1 MNKTHRLIW
10 NNARQ
15 SWIVAHEA
23 ASTGGQ
29 SATPKKHLLSAV
41 AVALL
46 ASTVVAAPAVTT
58 VPTGGQVVAGQAT
71 ISQAANAVTIA
82 QSTSKVILNWNS
94 FDIGSQASVTFQQ
107 PSNSAVALNRVLGS
121 APSAI
126 FGSLK
131 ANGQV
136 FLINPNGVLFAQ
148 GARIDVS
155 GLVASTLNIR
165 NEDFLAGNYR
175 FTRDGASGSI
185 VNQGGLHGQY
195 VALLA
200 PEIRN
205 QGVIAAHQGTVVLA
219 AGDAVTLGITGNRLI
234 DVQVDKASINTLIEN
249 KHLVQADQGTVIL
262 SAQSA
267 NSLIGQVVNTGA
279 ISAKGIST
287 DGGTVRLLAS
297 SDIEHSG
304 SIDVSA
310 GKVGAGGTAI
320 LLADLANFASR
331 TAVRGSIAARGGTQ
345 AGDGGF
351 IETSASKVSIADGAQ
366 INARATL
373 GKAGEWLIDPTDYT
387 IAAAGGD
394 MTGAALSATLGGGT
408 NVVIQSTNGASGAGG
423 DVFINDTVSWNAP
436 AALTLNAQRSIEIN
450 APISVLNGGGGL
462 NLQFGQSDVESN
474 IPAGNYLV
482 KAPVNLAAGS
492 TFATK
497 YGSDGATTNY
507 TVITSD
513 AGLTTLSGALAGNYV
528 IGANFS
534 TLRTTPLGNFTGYLD
549 GLGHAIDG
557 LTITNDGTNP
567 TNVGFFNSIGA
578 AALVQNL
585 GLTGVSIA
593 GLSNVGALAG
603 INEGTIVNVYSQ
615 GTVTGRDA
623 AGANNDESVG
633 AIGGLIGRNA
643 ATGLIGSSY
652 SSATVSAT
660 TGVQAGGGTDGGI
673 GGLVGVNDS
682 GTIGDSYAS
691 GNVTGATDVGGLVGF
706 ANGIIQTSYSSGAV
720 SGNTNVGGLVGQF
733 GAGALLSTYWNTD
746 TSSQMTSAAD
756 TGFLGSSSTGLT
768 TDQAKQQSNWSG
780 FDFNNTWIMY
790 DGISYPLLR
799 SMLTPLIV
807 TAVDQN
813 MTYTGKVFSGTNT
826 AVYSSALPPNSTFT
840 SSPNSPNLTF
850 GGAWQAGRNA
860 GTYAITPG
868 GITLSNAAMV
878 DPHGYLIRFVD
889 GSLTIAPAPLIVTA
903 SNASKIYGQTPTLS
917 AFTSSGLQNG
927 ETIGSVTQTSA
938 GMAGTASVA
947 GSPYAVVPSAATGG
961 TFSAGNYVITYVNGS
976 LTIAPAPLT
985 VTASNA
991 SKIYGQTPTLSAFTS
1006 SGLQNGETIG
1016 SVTQTSAGMAGTASV
1031 AGSPYAVV
1039 PSAATGGTF
1048 SAGNYVITYVNGS
1061 LTITP
1066 VTVTATDQKSEKNEQ
1081 QSLQGTSKPPV
1092 IGIPSTGAS
1101 SKSGSSFIETPATT
1115 PTDTPKLA
1123 TTAKERTN
1131 EILKAIEQ
1139 KINAV
1144 VYGLGVAFSSSNIS
1158 DADKRE
1164 VDRKKKE
1171 IDEATAKAE
1180 IVLSGVSQDIQNSVG
1195 QLLNQQN
1202 LVNDLSE
1209 KHALADKEANAA
1221 KSVANAAAE
1230 KAALSAAAA
1239 VALAAQANADPTS
1252 IEKQIAA
1259 NNAALQ
1265 AQSDK
1270 GDARK
1275 TATAADKLT
1284 ATATNAAADVL
1295 KASSTVTA
1303 IESKVTLQLSEADV
1317 VTAKQEVKNKV
1328 SAVANASVA
1337 VVFAKASVVA
1347 ANEAVKALPTVVAKE
1362 AKAAEQLVVN
1372 KQNEAEAAKNKAD
1385 KLQVEAKSA
1394 AGTAARLE
1402 ESVKF
1407 SRELPEKAGII
1418 AQMKHMHES
1427 AERLVSTV
1435 NERTGRL
1442 QRDVK
1447 GIEVRTKILK
1457 LGEQMGGIPYSSTN
1471 EDLAT
1476 LKAKLVKVKEQM
1488 QQLVALASGEMPQK
1502 FKDDLSER
1510 ALKAVGMAMDPN
1522 KLATVNAEGLAAAK
1536 AHLERQGKGTEQALE
1551 KANVA
1556 ATAATAQAAAA
1567 RAESDRLK
1575 EVANNATNAAPE
1587 EAKAAAAAAARRA
1600 VEAEAAAKTMADR
1613 VINLQGKVDQAKA
1626 DIEDAKRAADRAQ
1639 ADSAAARI
1647 IVKKAEAEQAAA
1659 DEVYRLK
1666 TIEVAKQAV
1675 TQRAAYAKETKA
1687 AATDARIKANKAA
1700 ANTLVWQKTVDDKA
1714 KQIPLLTK
1722 AAVADAAAAAV
1733 LRAEA
1738 DAAAVKWSTT
1748 DAAREKL
1755 KPAAEAAD
1763 TKRLAT
1769 EKALKDA
1776 EKELEALDFALTG
1789 SDALTLALSV
1799 ATEIDKAGRKAAAK
1813 EKVDNAQS
1821 AYDTALADWETKQ
1834 TEYNNLVV
1842 KANTEST
1849 AEQTAV
1855 SKFNQANAKAEN
1867 SSTAQKLVEAQKVA
1881 AEKNVVTFTKYA
1893 NAAAASASALETEA
1907 SSSAKDAARDKP

>member
-976 LTIAPAPLT
+976 LTI
-985 VTASNA
+985 
-991 SKIYGQTPTLSAFTS
+991 
-1006 SGLQNGETIG
+1006 
-1016 SVTQTSAGMAGTASV
+1016 
-1031 AGSPYAVV
+1031 
-1039 PSAATGGTF
+1039 
-1048 SAGNYVITYVNGS
+1048 
-1061 LTITP
+1061 TP

>member
-826 AVYSSALPPNSTFT
+826 AVYSSALPPNATFT
-840 SSPNSPNLTF
+840 SNTSPPNVTF

-889 GSLTIAPAPLIVTA
+889 GSLTIAPAPLI
-903 SNASKIYGQTPTLS
+903 
-917 AFTSSGLQNG
+917 
-927 ETIGSVTQTSA
+927 
-938 GMAGTASVA
+938 
-947 GSPYAVVPSAATGG
+947 
-961 TFSAGNYVITYVNGS
+961 
-976 LTIAPAPLT
+976 

>member
-1 MNKTHRLIW
+1 
-10 NNARQ
+10 
-15 SWIVAHEA
+15 
-23 ASTGGQ
+23 
-29 SATPKKHLLSAV
+29 
-41 AVALL
+41 
-46 ASTVVAAPAVTT
+46 
-58 VPTGGQVVAGQAT
+58 
-71 ISQAANAVTIA
+71 
-82 QSTSKVILNWNS
+82 
-94 FDIGSQASVTFQQ
+94 
-107 PSNSAVALNRVLGS
+107 
-121 APSAI
+121 
-126 FGSLK
+126 
-131 ANGQV
+131 
-136 FLINPNGVLFAQ
+136 
-148 GARIDVS
+148 
-155 GLVASTLNIR
+155 
-165 NEDFLAGNYR
+165 
-175 FTRDGASGSI
+175 
-185 VNQGGLHGQY
+185 
-195 VALLA
+195 
-200 PEIRN
+200 
-205 QGVIAAHQGTVVLA
+205 
-219 AGDAVTLGITGNRLI
+219 
-234 DVQVDKASINTLIEN
+234 
-249 KHLVQADQGTVIL
+249 
-262 SAQSA
+262 
-267 NSLIGQVVNTGA
+267 
-279 ISAKGIST
+279 
-287 DGGTVRLLAS
+287 
-297 SDIEHSG
+297 
-304 SIDVSA
+304 
-310 GKVGAGGTAI
+310 
-320 LLADLANFASR
+320 
-331 TAVRGSIAARGGTQ
+331 
-345 AGDGGF
+345 
-351 IETSASKVSIADGAQ
+351 
-366 INARATL
+366 
-373 GKAGEWLIDPTDYT
+373 
-387 IAAAGGD
+387 
-394 MTGAALSATLGGGT
+394 
-408 NVVIQSTNGASGAGG
+408 
-423 DVFINDTVSWNAP
+423 
-436 AALTLNAQRSIEIN
+436 
-450 APISVLNGGGGL
+450 
-462 NLQFGQSDVESN
+462 
-474 IPAGNYLV
+474 
-482 KAPVNLAAGS
+482 
-492 TFATK
+492 
-497 YGSDGATTNY
+497 
-507 TVITSD
+507 
-513 AGLTTLSGALAGNYV
+513 
-528 IGANFS
+528 
-534 TLRTTPLGNFTGYLD
+534 
-549 GLGHAIDG
+549 
-557 LTITNDGTNP
+557 
-567 TNVGFFNSIGA
+567 
-578 AALVQNL
+578 
-585 GLTGVSIA
+585 
-593 GLSNVGALAG
+593 
-603 INEGTIVNVYSQ
+603 
-615 GTVTGRDA
+615 
-623 AGANNDESVG
+623 
-633 AIGGLIGRNA
+633 
-643 ATGLIGSSY
+643 
-652 SSATVSAT
+652 
-660 TGVQAGGGTDGGI
+660 
-673 GGLVGVNDS
+673 
-682 GTIGDSYAS
+682 
-691 GNVTGATDVGGLVGF
+691 
-706 ANGIIQTSYSSGAV
+706 
-720 SGNTNVGGLVGQF
+720 
-733 GAGALLSTYWNTD
+733 
-746 TSSQMTSAAD
+746 
-756 TGFLGSSSTGLT
+756 
-768 TDQAKQQSNWSG
+768 
-780 FDFNNTWIMY
+780 
-790 DGISYPLLR
+790 
-799 SMLTPLIV
+799 
-807 TAVDQN
+807 
-813 MTYTGKVFSGTNT
+813 
-826 AVYSSALPPNSTFT
+826 
-840 SSPNSPNLTF
+840 
-850 GGAWQAGRNA
+850 
-860 GTYAITPG
+860 
-868 GITLSNAAMV
+868 
-878 DPHGYLIRFVD
+878 
-889 GSLTIAPAPLIVTA
+889 
-903 SNASKIYGQTPTLS
+903 
-917 AFTSSGLQNG
+917 
-927 ETIGSVTQTSA
+927 
-938 GMAGTASVA
+938 
-947 GSPYAVVPSAATGG
+947 
-961 TFSAGNYVITYVNGS
+961 
-976 LTIAPAPLT
+976 
-985 VTASNA
+985 
-991 SKIYGQTPTLSAFTS
+991 
-1006 SGLQNGETIG
+1006 
-1016 SVTQTSAGMAGTASV
+1016 MAGTASV

>member
-961 TFSAGNYVITYVNGS
+961 TFSAGNYFITYVNGS
-976 LTIAPAPLT
+976 LTNAPAPLT
-985 VTASNA
+985 VTANNA

-1016 SVTQTSAGMAGTASV
+1016 SVTQTSAGMARTASV